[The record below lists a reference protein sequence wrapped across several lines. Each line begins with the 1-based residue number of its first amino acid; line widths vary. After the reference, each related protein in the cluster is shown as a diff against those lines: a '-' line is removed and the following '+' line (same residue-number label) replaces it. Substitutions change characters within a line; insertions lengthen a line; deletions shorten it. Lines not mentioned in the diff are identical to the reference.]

1 MVQVDFFLCKRF
13 YLGDLECLFTA
24 TRELYILPRG
34 SLSFVTGL
42 IKITFLIYCNNEK
55 MQRIRS
61 VFSGELS
68 YLIII
73 LNWLLCLKRLTI
85 LIGLFSETRW
95 LILRMTS
102 PLRQISA
109 IFKKISSV
117 LLHSSYTG
125 SWGSPCFTSSILKEL
140 VASTEFHPS
149 HPKMLR
155 QLQLL
160 VFLKV

>member
-1 MVQVDFFLCKRF
+1 
-13 YLGDLECLFTA
+13 
-24 TRELYILPRG
+24 
-34 SLSFVTGL
+34 
-42 IKITFLIYCNNEK
+42 

-61 VFSGELS
+61 VCSGELS

-125 SWGSPCFTSSILKEL
+125 SWGSSCFTSSLLKEL

-155 QLQLL
+155 QIQLL
-160 VFLKV
+160 LFLKVKQSLIITPFWHVNFPIVYNV